1 VYTRVSTI
9 LVSRCRHCRR
19 NLPTYVCAARRA
31 SLLFSSKEKS
41 KTKNHACIRVQVR
54 SSSMLGVTLSFFFS
68 IFIGVQVRNSGPG
81 VTLPGDMEKNKRDA
95 NLKKGSLEISTG
107 AHQRKNEK
115 LCASETRHKVEKT
128 RRHPGRREQ

>member
-1 VYTRVSTI
+1 
-9 LVSRCRHCRR
+9 
-19 NLPTYVCAARRA
+19 
-31 SLLFSSKEKS
+31 
-41 KTKNHACIRVQVR
+41 
-54 SSSMLGVTLSFFFS
+54 MLGVTLSFFFS

-107 AHQRKNEK
+107 AHQSKNEK